1 MDAQEAL
8 RIAGAAQRS
17 ASGSRMPTWGPSVVA
32 GLFAAGFMGV
42 GAALL
47 PQMPRALAWVLLT
60 VALVSWLLMAPMA
73 FRRWGGV
80 LPQLTNRSKAQR
92 WTDVAPT
99 LVAGLVAVV
108 VWATVGL
115 AWMLIV
121 SGVTMGAA
129 EWYRLTR
136 RSQ

>member
-1 MDAQEAL
+1 M
-8 RIAGAAQRS
+8 
-17 ASGSRMPTWGPSVVA
+17 
-32 GLFAAGFMGV
+32 FAAGFMGV